1 VREGW
6 TETTLGLA
14 CSIARGGS
22 PRPIQSFLTQGE
34 DGINWVKI
42 SDATVSGK
50 YIYQTSEKIKPTGA
64 ARSRL
69 VKEGDFLLSN
79 SMSFGRPYIMRTTG
93 CIHDGWLVLSQ
104 YQDTFDQD
112 FLYHLLGS
120 PQVFGQFD
128 RLAAGSTVR
137 NLNIELAS
145 KVTIPVPP
153 ISEQRRVVAILD
165 EAFEGIATAKAHAEK
180 NLQNAREVF
189 DTYLA
194 TTFAGAGVGWSVGP
208 VGAVADCC
216 LGKMLDKAKNKGDA
230 KPYLRNLNVRWFEF
244 DLTDVQ
250 EMRFTPEEYER
261 YSVRRGDVVICEG
274 GYPGRAAVWEED
286 RPIFIQKALHRV
298 RFKDAILGRW
308 FLYYLYS
315 QEASGALQQY
325 FTGTGIQ
332 HFTGAALSR
341 LPFPLAP
348 SAVTATLVER
358 FDALAGHGLPYLGR
372 RGRHAPIA
380 GDGLRARC
388 DQGARAAPALVAGA
402 EPAAQPGLRFQ
413 GGGTSGGAPG
423 GAGNPGGA
431 RRTRVFPEHSLHPNR

>member
-1 VREGW
+1 MRRSVTRCARAIWSFAKAGIPDGPAVWNDEPVYFQKALHRVRFHEP
-6 TETTLGLA
+6 A
-14 CSIARGGS
+14 YARWCLYYLLF
-22 PRPIQSFLTQGE
+22 QDLT
-34 DGINWVKI
+34 
-42 SDATVSGK
+42 
-50 YIYQTSEKIKPTGA
+50 
-64 ARSRL
+64 
-69 VKEGDFLLSN
+69 
-79 SMSFGRPYIMRTTG
+79 
-93 CIHDGWLVLSQ
+93 
-104 YQDTFDQD
+104 
-112 FLYHLLGS
+112 
-120 PQVFGQFD
+120 D
-128 RLAAGSTVR
+128 RLSAHFNGAGIQHFTG
-137 NLNIELAS
+137 EALA
-145 KVTIPVPP
+145 KFEIPVPP
-153 ISEQRRVVAILD
+153 VNDVTRIVAILD

-180 NLQNAREVF
+180 NLRNAREVF

-194 TTFAGAGVGWSVGP
+194 ITFAGAGVGWSVGP

-348 SAVTATLVER
+348 SAVTAALVER
-358 FDALAGHGLPYLGR
+358 FDALAGSVSNLEAIYRSKVTALEELKKSLLHQ
-372 RGRHAPIA
+372 AFS
-380 GDGLRARC
+380 
-388 DQGARAAPALVAGA
+388 GAL
-402 EPAAQPGLRFQ
+402 
-413 GGGTSGGAPG
+413 
-423 GAGNPGGA
+423 
-431 RRTRVFPEHSLHPNR
+431 

>member
-1 VREGW
+1 MTADWNFRP
-6 TETTLGLA
+6 LGAVCEVLDHLRKPVTKKDRLPGPYPYYGA
-14 CSIARGGS
+14 TGVVDYVSD
-22 PRPIQSFLTQGE
+22 FLFDEPLILVGE
-34 DGINWVKI
+34 DGAKWGAGDTTAFAITGPCWVNNHAHVI
-42 SDATVSGK
+42 RPDRANVLDEWLVHYLVHLDLSRYVSGLTVPK
-50 YIYQTSEKIKPTGA
+50 LNQ
-64 ARSRL
+64 
-69 VKEGDFLLSN
+69 
-79 SMSFGRPYIMRTTG
+79 
-93 CIHDGWLVLSQ
+93 
-104 YQDTFDQD
+104 
-112 FLYHLLGS
+112 GS
-120 PQVFGQFD
+120 LREIP
-128 RLAAGSTVR
+128 
-137 NLNIELAS
+137 
-145 KVTIPVPP
+145 IPVPAL
-153 ISEQRRVVAILD
+153 SEQRRIVAILD

-180 NLQNAREVF
+180 NLRNAREVF

-194 TTFAGAGVGWSVGP
+194 ITFAGAGVGWSVGP

-348 SAVTATLVER
+348 SAVTAALVER
-358 FDALAGHGLPYLGR
+358 FDALARSVSNLEAIY
-372 RGRHAPIA
+372 
-380 GDGLRARC
+380 
-388 DQGARAAPALVAGA
+388 QSKVTALEELKKSLLHQA
-402 EPAAQPGLRFQ
+402 F
-413 GGGTSGGAPG
+413 SGQ
-423 GAGNPGGA
+423 
-431 RRTRVFPEHSLHPNR
+431 L